1 MNYLHFTM
9 LLSELKSGENG
20 IITRVRGR
28 GAFRRRIMEMGF
40 IRGKRVE
47 VIKNAPLNDPIEYS
61 LLNYRVS
68 LRRSESD
75 LIEVESELLIQE
87 VSVHAGAKESISEKK
102 EKPYQSKIIEVA
114 FVGNPNA
121 GKTSLFNHASRSHEH
136 TGNYS
141 GVTVDS
147 KTAHIAYNGYLIK
160 VTDLPGTYS
169 LSTISPEELFVRE
182 YITDKMPDVVVNVVD
197 ASNIERN
204 LYLTTQ
210 MIDMDIRVVLAL
222 NMYDELEKRE
232 DVLDTDTLGK
242 LLGMPIVPTVG
253 SKGKGLKDLLDKI
266 IDVFNETD
274 SYQRHI
280 HINFGD
286 EIESSIL
293 KLQNLIK
300 IPDNY
305 RITDKVSSRFIAIK
319 LLENDSHIRN
329 YINNCTNRD
338 KIFELSDKERKHLE
352 LFLGEDINSAFT
364 GKRYG
369 FISGALLETFQ
380 KNQKNELKA
389 TEIIDSFLT
398 HKLFGFVFFIF
409 FMWLLFSAT
418 FKLGE
423 YPKIWIGQGI
433 DLLETMISHGLP
445 EGSLKDLLI
454 HGIIGGVG
462 GVIVFLPNILILFLL
477 ISFMEDSGYMARA
490 VFIMDKLMHKIG
502 LHGKSF
508 IPLIMGFGCNVPA
521 IMATRTIEDRNS
533 RLLTILINPFMS
545 CSARLPVYLLLIGA
559 IFPKNQGTMLFML
572 YLIGIAIA
580 VLVAVIFKKLI
591 FKSKG
596 TPFVMELPPYRM
608 PTARSIFTHMWFKGS
623 QYLKKM
629 GGVILLA
636 SVLLWALGYFPR
648 PSLQSTH
655 AIESSSV
662 EHLENSY
669 IGKIGKFIEPVMAPL
684 GFDWKMG
691 ISLISGIVAKEVV
704 VSTLGVLY
712 RVDPGEDAPTENL
725 AMKIKEEIYT
735 SGPRIEQKVFNP
747 IATISFLLFVLIYF
761 PCIAVFAA
769 VKNESHSIGWAFFMI
784 FYTTTIAYL
793 ISLFVYQLG
802 SRFLL

>member
-329 YINNCTNRD
+329 YLNNCTNRD

-433 DLLETMISHGLP
+433 DLLETLISHGLP

>member
-433 DLLETMISHGLP
+433 DLLETLISHGLP

>member
-329 YINNCTNRD
+329 YLNNCTNRD

-433 DLLETMISHGLP
+433 DLLETLISHGLP

-761 PCIAVFAA
+761 PCIAVFAV

>member
-329 YINNCTNRD
+329 YLNNCTNRD